1 MGSAVLIAAVA
12 ATTAW
17 VVFVVMYLAS
27 IGMSG
32 VLAFTPSEIALLLL
46 AAAGPIAVLWL
57 LIGYALQ
64 RKQLMTLSR
73 AMVDLGSHGEAQ
85 ARALL
90 EAKEESRKQS
100 FVASRELAIQ
110 DLTAQVALIAER
122 LSLLTRDQADTIWAR
137 TGAGD
142 IWGFYLIFLMA
153 QAADPDFPSRLGEAA
168 ASDDVSYAAMSA
180 FVRRYT
186 QLAEA
191 QHGFELDK
199 LGRDII
205 DDGPLA
211 QVASIFQAAELAAD
225 AAQNRVTPEPQPEP
239 QLEQMPVQQEP
250 APPANGEAGQTEMF
264 AAEDPE
270 AEKERL
276 DKIINK
282 LEKVSAAAREQPT
295 QQ

>member
-1 MGSAVLIAAVA
+1 MGSAVLISAVA

-17 VVFVVMYLAS
+17 VVFVAMYLAS

-46 AAAGPIAVLWL
+46 AAAGPVAVLWL
-57 LIGYALQ
+57 LIGFVQQ
-64 RKQLMTLSR
+64 RKQLNTLSR
-73 AMVDLGSHGEAQ
+73 ALADLGAHGEVQ

-90 EAKEESRKQS
+90 EAQTESRKRS
-100 FVASRELAIQ
+100 FVATRSLALQ
-110 DLTAQVALIAER
+110 DLTAQAALIAER
-122 LSLLTRDQADTIWAR
+122 LSLLTRDQADTVWAR

-142 IWGFYLIFLMA
+142 IWGFYSIFMMA
-153 QAADPDFPSRLGEAA
+153 QAADPDFASRLGEATA
-168 ASDDVSYAAMSA
+168 ADDVSYAAMSA

-191 QHGFELDK
+191 QQGFDLDK

-225 AAQNRVTPEPQPEP
+225 AAQQHVEPEPVPDAA
-239 QLEQMPVQQEP
+239 PVAET
-250 APPANGEAGQTEMF
+250 APPANGQTAQTEMF
-264 AAEDPE
+264 AAEEPVPEDPA

-295 QQ
+295 Q